1 MIEAYFNS
9 AYTYLDQWIYMD
21 RELRNSLGFREGDV
35 PNEDSARS
43 ALVRAATYYGVSRNF
58 KTERNSPRLGEAWT
72 ALKQIGK
79 PNSPEEAVKAV
90 KELMGALQK
99 HYQKELCSAASKF
112 LWLRFGSP
120 IIIYD
125 TIAWNWMCN
134 AGGCLKNDG
143 YDQFCKGWNKEFENR
158 RAEIAKACAGLPSIR
173 KFLRPN
179 DVSDSELLEVISSE
193 WFTERVFD
201 HFMLNAEEWSRRR
214 EREGDPTT
222 SVQ

>member
-1 MIEAYFNS
+1 M
-9 AYTYLDQWIYMD
+9 
-21 RELRNSLGFREGDV
+21 
-35 PNEDSARS
+35 
-43 ALVRAATYYGVSRNF
+43 
-58 KTERNSPRLGEAWT
+58 TESDSPRLGEAWN

-79 PNSPEEAVKAV
+79 PNNRVEAIRAV
-90 KELMGALQK
+90 KELMDALQK

-143 YDQFCKGWNKEFENR
+143 YYQFCEGWNKEFENR
-158 RAEIAKACAGLPSIR
+158 RAEIANACAELPSIR

-179 DVSDSELLEVISSE
+179 DVSDSELLEVVSSD
-193 WFTERVFD
+193 WFIERVFD
-201 HFMLNAEEWSRRR
+201 HFMLNQEGQRSRRR
-214 EREGDPTT
+214 EREGDPAT